1 MIAFVRIWAEGIIVA
16 VIVASIIELILPE
29 GSSKKYIKVVIGIY
43 ILFVIVTP
51 VINNF
56 SNKSLDV
63 SSIVDFES
71 KEEYKQVSSS
81 NLEEKNIIN
90 IRSMYEMNLK
100 SDIKTKLQNKG
111 YIVENVSVDISDD
124 EKYTI
129 NKIDIKIS
137 GKQEERTETKKKE
150 KEVITIVD
158 NIEKVKIDLSK
169 NEEKNEKENEY
180 KISEKE
186 TATLK
191 EYLSSNYDVQIK
203 NIQIS

>member
-158 NIEKVKIDLSK
+158 NIEKVKIDISK

>member
-90 IRSMYEMNLK
+90 IRSMYEMNLQ